1 MRFLYIVSV
10 SVSSVAAISQVRFFN
25 NLNATD
31 VVADLFAGSE
41 SVNGTN
47 NSTSNNIT
55 IPVRIQRGSG
65 GSISAMN
72 IENMPALLGQGMGIT
87 SIFLEP
93 CAINL
98 PHTHPRATEGLFVVE
113 GDDILMGFVL
123 ENGGK
128 VFNNVLRRG
137 MATFFPRGSIHFEIN
152 RSCKRAIL
160 LPVFNSEDPGVQT
173 TLTNLLFN
181 EDEVLSITTRLS
193 TTELN
198 ILKNNVEA
206 SPTKGTPECLR
217 RCGLI

>member
-1 MRFLYIVSV
+1 MNFLFFVLYSMC
-10 SVSSVAAISQVRFFN
+10 SAAVSQVRFFN

-31 VVADLFAGSE
+31 VVADLFTG
-41 SVNGTN
+41 VG
-47 NSTSNNIT
+47 NSTSNSTSNIT
-55 IPVRIQRGSG
+55 IPVRLQRGSG

-87 SIFLEP
+87 CIFLEP

-98 PHTHPRATEGLFVVE
+98 PHTHPRATEGLFVIE
-113 GDDILMGFVL
+113 GEDILMGFVL

-128 VFNNVLRRG
+128 VFNNVLRVG

-181 EDEVLSITTRLS
+181 EDDVLSVTTRLS
-193 TTELN
+193 KIELN

-206 SPTKGTPECLR
+206 SPTKGTTECLKK
-217 RCGLI
+217 CGLA